1 MGINFDLPWRIHWRL
16 GEGGAEHLA
25 RQVRS
30 CRPLSIVIELQDPRD
45 LDGLG
50 LPWDGTEVVA
60 VLEGWRLCKRELT
73 NEGIRRWEFP
83 VTDRGEAGEIRKRF
97 FPEIAPGIASLRW
110 TPERDGL
117 SRLPDILD
125 AAARYGFGLTLP
137 NRHANDISSR
147 GNETLPLP
155 EEIKELDRE
164 NILEVIGR
172 LGVDHLRIHDFII
185 SEFLGLDGPE
195 PGGCEAGNSIA
206 FIDGDGIVYP
216 CCSLLIPLGDLNED
230 DFAGIWKNP
239 ARDRIRKDLLELPS
253 VCRSCSLLAACQGGC
268 RGIVYHLF
276 GHYGAPD
283 PLCLIGAGVDNGSG
297 S

>member
-1 MGINFDLPWRIHWRL
+1 MGIEFDLPWRIHWRL
-16 GEGGAEHLA
+16 GVRGAEHLT
-25 RQVRS
+25 RQVRG
-30 CRPLSIVIELQDPRD
+30 CRPLSIVIELQDPGY
-45 LDGLG
+45 LDGLS
-50 LPWDGTEVVA
+50 LPWDGSEVVA
-60 VLEGWRLCKRELT
+60 VLEGWRSCGGELT

-83 VTDRGEAGEIRKRF
+83 VTDRDEAGEIRKRF

-110 TPERDGL
+110 IPERDGL
-117 SRLPDILD
+117 SRLPGIMD
-125 AAARYGFGLTLP
+125 AAVRYGFGLTLP
-137 NRHANDISSR
+137 NRSADDISSR

-164 NILEVIGR
+164 YILEVIDR
-172 LGVDHLRIHDFII
+172 LGTDHLRIHDFII
-185 SEFLGLDGPE
+185 SEFLGFPGPE

-216 CCSLLIPLGDLNED
+216 CCSLLIPLGDLNKD

-239 ARDRIRKDLLELPS
+239 ARGRIRKDLLELPS
-253 VCRSCSLLAACQGGC
+253 VCRSCSLLIACQGGC

-283 PLCLIGAGVDNGSG
+283 PLCLENEI
-297 S
+297 